1 MLDTAAFLFPAELE
15 VVETKLRHV
24 LIIGS
29 CLSEAYVQHF
39 RQHSPG
45 TNYIH
50 IMLNAAAVLP
60 PLTDAVLAG
69 LDPLESQD
77 IGAAFMA
84 GGASLLIATKTD
96 IARRL
101 GGLLAAA
108 GAGLALTEAGI
119 GPGAADGLTG
129 LTPAW
134 LADRLLHRR
143 APGDT
148 QR

>member
-50 IMLNAAAVLP
+50 IMLNAAASNRNCISIVSLSSTIK
-60 PLTDAVLAG
+60 LTSV
-69 LDPLESQD
+69 
-77 IGAAFMA
+77 
-84 GGASLLIATKTD
+84 
-96 IARRL
+96 
-101 GGLLAAA
+101 
-108 GAGLALTEAGI
+108 
-119 GPGAADGLTG
+119 
-129 LTPAW
+129 
-134 LADRLLHRR
+134 
-143 APGDT
+143 
-148 QR
+148 